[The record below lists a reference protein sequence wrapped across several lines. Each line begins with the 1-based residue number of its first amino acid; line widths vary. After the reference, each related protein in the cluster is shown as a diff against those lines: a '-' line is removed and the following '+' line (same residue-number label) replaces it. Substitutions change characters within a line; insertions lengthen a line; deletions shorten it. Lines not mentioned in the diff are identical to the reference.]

1 MRGPGSSRRSFRG
14 AELRGQRLLR
24 KLITVDELEE
34 ILRVHLDEGFT
45 LAQNAGGELFYRLI
59 TILSENEARTAGYA
73 VLRSLQQLFRTER
86 DAAKEL
92 CDKLRAETL
101 PDKVRLAAVYRSL
114 LALPGLEE
122 QRSVVQPSP
131 TLACGCPG
139 ARRIRGHAAQR
150 RRAPRPAPPSNT
162 RRPRAASGALRAST
176 SSRSAPCALDTTK
189 IHRWRTR

>member
-1 MRGPGSSRRSFRG
+1 MTKTEFATLLKITVRRVNQQIAAGLIVLLPDGSVDTIPSLLALLAEAKAKNSTGDARARLIEAQLRG

-114 LALPGLEE
+114 LALPGLED
-122 QRSVVQPSP
+122 
-131 TLACGCPG
+131 A
-139 ARRIRGHAAQR
+139 
-150 RRAPRPAPPSNT
+150 
-162 RRPRAASGALRAST
+162 
-176 SSRSAPCALDTTK
+176 K
-189 IHRWRTR
+189 HR